1 MFLPTQ
7 HKFSNHVF
15 HRFHWAFCQLETLKH
30 VTQSGV
36 RVILEELPR
45 TLDETY
51 ERMLNNI
58 NKRNRRLAHHLLQCI
73 AVAVRPLQVEEL
85 AEILA
90 FDFDDTGT
98 GWGNIPTSTFH
109 ADWRPE
115 DQEEAVLSI
124 CSSLI
129 AIVDN
134 QGSRVVQFSHLS
146 VKEFLTSDRLAKS
159 TGNVG
164 RYHILP
170 GPAHS
175 ILAQACLR
183 ILLRLDDRDDK
194 KSVKDYPLAEY
205 AARHWITHAQFEG
218 VASRVDD
225 DLEYLFDPDKPHFAT
240 WTRLYDIDAELGGKL
255 PSEKPNPLYYSALC
269 GLPGLVRRLAAK
281 HWQYINAIGGSLE
294 FPLFAA
300 ICRDH
305 LQVARL
311 LLEHGAN
318 PTVRDTRGHTALHQV
333 IGRPDGVSLAELL
346 LVFGADVNARRR
358 HDFWTP
364 LHLAANDEEF
374 SVARMLLRHN
384 ADVNSLDGNGRAPL
398 HLLSRRETSKS
409 EDDGSDIAR
418 LLLEHGAKVD
428 ENDKDDATPLHL
440 ASYNQKLKI
449 VRVLLEHGAHVNSR
463 TGDGQAPLHLLSRWE
478 TSKGEDDG
486 SDIAKQLLF
495 FGANVNENDKDDATP
510 LHLASYNQKLKLVRL
525 LLEHGANADAEND
538 RGETPLQLA
547 LTRRGRHDAQDGVDI
562 AQLLLEHGAEAY
574 GRDKYHISAS
584 DLACCFGN
592 EKIRQVLLV
601 DGGEFEQ
608 ENNPDQT
615 AFWVWIEGGYNYLKH
630 SFRELHIFPRVQRG
644 WKGPRQVR
652 HNPVTLR
659 IIPRKAG
666 DGASAA

>member
-418 LLLEHGAKVD
+418 LLLEHGALVD

-449 VRVLLEHGAHVNSR
+449 VRV
-463 TGDGQAPLHLLSRWE
+463 
-478 TSKGEDDG
+478 
-486 SDIAKQLLF
+486 
-495 FGANVNENDKDDATP
+495 
-510 LHLASYNQKLKLVRL
+510 

-601 DGGEFEQ
+601 DGGKFEQ